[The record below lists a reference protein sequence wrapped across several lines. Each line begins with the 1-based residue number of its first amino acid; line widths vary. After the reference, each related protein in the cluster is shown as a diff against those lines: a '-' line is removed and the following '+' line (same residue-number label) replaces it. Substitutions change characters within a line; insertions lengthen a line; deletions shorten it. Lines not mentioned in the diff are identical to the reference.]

1 MRRRGVSAD
10 LGASSRGERGRRS
23 PTRRRVAVAAL
34 VLVLVAAV
42 PGWSYG
48 AALTAPGSATW
59 GVRSVDWIRDHGG
72 APAVDAIENWWFSH
86 DVPSS
91 GPPAASQLPA
101 ATAPVAP
108 GPGSASRL
116 PVLSDAYS
124 GHPLPQENVW
134 QARRSDLRGRLLL
147 ATAFVRPD
155 RSHAAVVAGVA
166 WVRQP
171 GVAAHLVAG
180 TAIPGGPRWPGQAD
194 VPRSD
199 VSHLVA
205 TFNSGWRT
213 KDISGGFRLGRQT
226 WPALQRGQATAVI
239 NSHGHLDVGEW
250 GRDVGPGSDVAA
262 ARQNLALV
270 VDDGRAA
277 PGLDT
282 NQGHQWGYKNNQH
295 QYTFRSGLG
304 SDSHG
309 DLIYVAGAKMTLPVL
324 AAAMID
330 AGIRRGM
337 ELDVHNSF
345 PFFAVWTHP
354 GKTNQ
359 ATKLLPTMA
368 RNANRYLRPDQ
379 RDFFY
384 LTTSTTTA
392 S

>member
-1 MRRRGVSAD
+1 MRRRGVSD
-10 LGASSRGERGRRS
+10 DPGASRRGERRRRS
-23 PTRRRVAVAAL
+23 PTRRSVAVAAL
-34 VLVLVAAV
+34 VLVLVAAL

-48 AALTAPGSATW
+48 VALTAPGSATW
-59 GVRSVDWIRDHGG
+59 GARSVDWIKDHGG

-101 ATAPVAP
+101 ATVRISP
-108 GPGSASRL
+108 GPGPASGL

-124 GHPLPQENVW
+124 GRPLPDENVW
-134 QARRSDLRGRLLL
+134 QARRSDVRGRLLL

-155 RSHAAVVAGVA
+155 RSHAGVVAGVA
-166 WVRQP
+166 WARQP
-171 GVAAHLVAG
+171 GLIAHLVAG
-180 TAIPGGPRWPGQAD
+180 TAIPGGPQWPGQAD

-199 VSHLVA
+199 VSRLLA

-250 GRDVGPGSDVAA
+250 GRDFGSSSDVAA
-262 ARQNLALV
+262 ARQNLVLV
-270 VDDGRAA
+270 VDNGRAA
-277 PGLDT
+277 QGLDT
-282 NQGHQWGYKNNQH
+282 NQAHQWGYKNNQH

-304 SDSHG
+304 IDNQG
-309 DLIYVAGAKMTLPVL
+309 NLVYVAGAKMTLPVL
-324 AAAMID
+324 AAAMVD

-345 PFFAVWTHP
+345 PFFAVWTHSDN
-354 GKTNQ
+354 TNH

-368 RNANRYLRPDQ
+368 RHANRYLRPDQ

-384 LTTSTTTA
+384 LTSSTRTA